1 MIRALAITGPT
12 ASGKTAISLAV
23 SRELDCEIISCDSMQ
38 IYRGMDVG
46 TAKATAEEQAE
57 VKHHLI
63 DILTPLER
71 YSAEDY
77 RVDALRVAENLTAR
91 GKLPL
96 FVGGTGLY
104 IDTLMRGAQ
113 ISPPSDPELRAR
125 LEEEGRADPDAL
137 WARLNSV
144 DPECAACVHA
154 NNLRR
159 VVRAIEIYELTGK
172 TKTYFDSLTREA
184 PKDISIRMITLD
196 FHDRENLYKR
206 VDERVELMLREG
218 LEAEVRTLYGSGMLA
233 PELTASQAIGYKEMT
248 GYLRGECSLK
258 EAAEAIKLASRRY
271 AKRQLTWFRH
281 NTDAVRIFVDRE
293 DGCMKDKNTLADE
306 VIGAARGLISTP
318 V

>member
-12 ASGKTAISLAV
+12 ASGKTALSLAV

-38 IYRGMDVG
+38 IYRGMDIG
-46 TAKATAEEQAE
+46 TAKATEEEQAQ

-77 RVDALRVAENLTAR
+77 RLDALRVAGDITAR
-91 GKLPL
+91 GRLPL

-113 ISPPSDPELRAR
+113 ISPPSDPELRSR
-125 LEEEGRADPDAL
+125 LEEEGRADPVAL
-137 WARLNSV
+137 WERLNAV
-144 DPECAACVHA
+144 DPDCAAVVHA

-172 TKTYFDSLTREA
+172 TKTHFDSLTREA

-196 FHDRENLYKR
+196 FHDRENLYRR
-206 VDERVELMLREG
+206 VDERVGLMLREG
-218 LEAEVRTLYGSGMLA
+218 LEAEVRALCGSGMLA
-233 PELTASQAIGYKEMT
+233 PELTASQAIGYKEMA
-248 GYLRGECSLK
+248 GYLRGECSLG

-293 DGCMKDKNTLADE
+293 DGCIKDKNALADE
-306 VIGAARGLISTP
+306 VVGAARELISSP